1 MLKITSK
8 TLLVAATL
16 ALPLAL
22 QAQCGSAAPSATKNA
37 PKSAKCGQG
46 KCGDS
51 KTATKKAP
59 AKTTIAAHQA
69 NSEALTLLATMNM
82 RESYK
87 GMIKRITQMQVQSN
101 PQLKAIEPTI
111 EAFFTKYMGWEAQ
124 RGDIAALYA
133 KNYTVEELK
142 ELNKF
147 YQTPLG
153 QKTVQIMPQLAA
165 ASAQIGQSRM
175 MEHMPEMKAMVEA
188 ELKKLTPAKK

>member
-1 MLKITSK
+1 MLKTTSK
-8 TLLVAATL
+8 TLLVALTFV
-16 ALPLAL
+16 LPLSL
-22 QAQCGSAAPSATKNA
+22 QAQCGAAHKDTNS
-37 PKSAKCGQG
+37 G
-46 KCGDS
+46 KCGG
-51 KTATKKAP
+51 TMKKVEKP
-59 AKTTIAAHQA
+59 TIPAHQA

-82 RESYK
+82 KGSYE

-147 YQTPLG
+147 YQTALG

-175 MEHMPEMKAMVEA
+175 MEHMPEMKVMIEA
-188 ELKKLTPAKK
+188 ELKKVKK